1 MAHSAQLGP
10 IDKAKVNLPTFDAYV
25 ALTGAALLIA
35 FAIAIYLA
43 AMSPGNWPAD
53 IALMTAFP

>member
-1 MAHSAQLGP
+1 MANSARLSP
-10 IDKAKVNLPTFDAYV
+10 IDKAQIKLPAFGTYG

-43 AMSPGNWPAD
+43 ALSPGNWPAD